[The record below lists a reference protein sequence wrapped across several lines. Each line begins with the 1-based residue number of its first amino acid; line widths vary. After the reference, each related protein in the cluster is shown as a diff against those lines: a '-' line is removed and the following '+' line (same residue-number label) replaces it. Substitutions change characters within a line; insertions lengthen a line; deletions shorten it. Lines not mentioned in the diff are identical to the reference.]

1 MIICYKN
8 IYNSYING
16 SSVKE
21 VFMKRVGTII
31 ISFCLILGM
40 FVKSDFKV
48 YAEVK
53 QEDYRVEFNQK
64 EQLKNINYVFSK
76 DELKN
81 TPYEGHDVEIIE
93 GELYVDK
100 SIILTVKIWILTT
113 GYPILAAYLTKSGS
127 LSLTGKYPPGVTS
140 SLVNTILNAWNRY
153 GDMADAYATQAQK
166 LVSFKLSNGNECVP
180 TSATT
185 YACKWSA

>member
-64 EQLKNINYVFSK
+64 EQLKNKKSN
-76 DELKN
+76 LK
-81 TPYEGHDVEIIE
+81 
-93 GELYVDK
+93 
-100 SIILTVKIWILTT
+100 ILI
-113 GYPILAAYLTKSGS
+113 
-127 LSLTGKYPPGVTS
+127 
-140 SLVNTILNAWNRY
+140 
-153 GDMADAYATQAQK
+153 MFFQK
-166 LVSFKLSNGNECVP
+166 TN
-180 TSATT
+180 
-185 YACKWSA
+185 